1 MLRLTLLL
9 VLGCLFLGACSVA
22 EGMRSGWSDSEQ
34 ARAASKEWKAKTLD
48 ELIGALPDV
57 DRERWRDPEGEGFV
71 THPAVEELRRRMD
84 AGVKL
89 SDDQWLRALIGSGV
103 IRWRTS
109 WPEGEPFAISL
120 RKPRWADIPRIRVV
134 PRHPDLTE
142 VTCGLHFAMCGGAHD
157 GDAQRAYHSR
167 LGLLA
172 LGHHEFELDIVLEA
186 RDRSTLGAKQ
196 TSRWEGRLTLE
207 VDIVAGLDTVL
218 PPRSTPELNAALRDL
233 IRLQR
238 GGEEGTRAGL
248 FLGDALQSR
257 ETLAATALALEIDLL
272 HAGSVIESHPPTE
285 PERTWLPFL
294 LQNLPPEFHHLALLE
309 HLPARGE
316 DLAGYTLRLRGVER
330 DALRWWGTDQ
340 RFAGTLEIPLVELLF
355 P

>member
-34 ARAASKEWKAKTLD
+34 ARAASKEWKSKTLD
-48 ELIGALPDV
+48 ELIFALPDV

-89 SDDQWLRALIGSGV
+89 ADDQWLRALIGSGV

-120 RKPRWADIPRIRVV
+120 RMPSWADIPRIRVV

-142 VTCGLHFAMCGGAHD
+142 VTCGLRFAMCGLAHD

-172 LGHHEFELDIVLEA
+172 LGHHELELDVVLEA
-186 RDRSTLGAKQ
+186 RDWGLESKKPAL
-196 TSRWEGRLTLE
+196 WEGRLTFK
-207 VDIVAGLDTVL
+207 VDVVPSLDAIL
-218 PPRSTPELNAALRDL
+218 QPRSTPELQAALRDL
-233 IRLQR
+233 LRLER
-238 GGEEGTRAGL
+238 LSKETTRVRL
-248 FLGDALQSR
+248 LLGDVPASRAAL
-257 ETLAATALALEIDLL
+257 AKTALAFEIDLL
-272 HAGSVIESHPPTE
+272 RAGAVLESHPPTE
-285 PERTWLPFL
+285 PEYRWMNFGP
-294 LQNLPPEFHHLALLE
+294 QDLPPPFHHLALLE